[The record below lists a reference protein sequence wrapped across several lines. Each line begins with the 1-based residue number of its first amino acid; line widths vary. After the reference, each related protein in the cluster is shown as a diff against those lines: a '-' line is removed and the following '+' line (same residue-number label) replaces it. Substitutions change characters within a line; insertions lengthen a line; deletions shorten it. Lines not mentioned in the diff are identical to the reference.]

1 MMTELEKAFKLKM
14 QLDLLRP
21 INNELESIIMQKFRL
36 EWNYNSNNIEGNTLT
51 YGETKALIL
60 FGITAQGKPLQD
72 HFEMVGHDEA
82 VKWVIDVV
90 KGDYPLNENFIRE
103 LHTVIL
109 KEPREIPAIT
119 PDGTPTR
126 KKVEIGKYKTQPNHV
141 LTKTGEIFRFAT
153 PEETAPQMDDLIK
166 WYRESSEKNALDPII
181 LASEFHYKFIRIH
194 PFDDGNGR
202 TARILMNFILMKNGY
217 PPVIIKTEDKENYYS
232 VLRIA
237 DSGSIEPFIEF
248 ISKNLIN
255 SLEIMISGAEGGNIE
270 DPNDLDK
277 EIAILQRRLKSI
289 QKSGKVISHDNI
301 LHFYNN
307 SYRRLITS
315 FYTACAKF
323 DIFYEDHILHISVGG
338 RGEAGELDILDKA
351 KEFINPNVK
360 DLVAQYQFIG
370 FKDVAINIPNH
381 LSVIAIRFTVNNI
394 EIRTSESGTEKNI
407 RFYDEDMSEK
417 DIRSIIKPVID
428 AHKKLIDDKLD
439 EIENS
444 DKVKVNFNFL
454 IGMWLNEWDI
464 NGERPGSEELQI
476 KEDGSY
482 IRNDE
487 HIFNIEDFK
496 YIKQSNQISFYKQSV
511 RETDN
516 RRVKNVLNIINDDLL
531 TGKESN
537 YFIRYTRIK

>member
-255 SLEIMISGAEGGNIE
+255 SLEIMIFSTLGA
-270 DPNDLDK
+270 
-277 EIAILQRRLKSI
+277 
-289 QKSGKVISHDNI
+289 
-301 LHFYNN
+301 
-307 SYRRLITS
+307 
-315 FYTACAKF
+315 
-323 DIFYEDHILHISVGG
+323 
-338 RGEAGELDILDKA
+338 
-351 KEFINPNVK
+351 
-360 DLVAQYQFIG
+360 
-370 FKDVAINIPNH
+370 
-381 LSVIAIRFTVNNI
+381 
-394 EIRTSESGTEKNI
+394 
-407 RFYDEDMSEK
+407 
-417 DIRSIIKPVID
+417 
-428 AHKKLIDDKLD
+428 
-439 EIENS
+439 
-444 DKVKVNFNFL
+444 
-454 IGMWLNEWDI
+454 
-464 NGERPGSEELQI
+464 
-476 KEDGSY
+476 
-482 IRNDE
+482 
-487 HIFNIEDFK
+487 
-496 YIKQSNQISFYKQSV
+496 
-511 RETDN
+511 
-516 RRVKNVLNIINDDLL
+516 
-531 TGKESN
+531 
-537 YFIRYTRIK
+537 